1 MSNFQV
7 RAASRRS
14 AKARVL
20 LTSPSGGG
28 KTFGAL
34 LLAGGMGCKNI
45 VLIDTEHSSSDKYDG
60 IPGIPDFQVI
70 EFDPDYTPERY
81 CEAMDAAEAAGADCV
96 IIDSTSHE
104 WDGKGGCL
112 ELHDELARSRYR
124 GNTWSAW
131 SEVTPRHRKFVERML
146 SSRAHIIATAR
157 SKTET
162 AQVDDGPGRKKVVK
176 LGMKAIA
183 RDGLEFEFDV
193 VLDISHDGHFA
204 VASKDRTGVFY
215 GDPKP
220 ITPATGRRLAEWLAG
235 DAGLVTRVR
244 EFIRSATDAGVVE
257 KAKARIAELE
267 TTGKLDAEVA
277 ASLRDEAKAKADT
290 LGVTA

>member
-1 MSNFQV
+1 MASAFKV
-7 RAASRRS
+7 RAASRKA

-28 KTFGAL
+28 KTYGAL
-34 LLAGGMGCKNI
+34 LLAAGMGCTNI
-45 VLIDTEHSSSDKYDG
+45 VLIDTEHSSADKYEG
-60 IPGIPDFQVI
+60 APGIPPFQVI
-70 EFDPDYTPERY
+70 DFDPDYTPERY
-81 CEAMDAAEAAGADCV
+81 CEAIAAAEASGADCI

-104 WDGKGGCL
+104 WDGRGGCL
-112 ELHDELARSRYR
+112 ELNEELARAKYR

-131 SEVTPRHRKFVERML
+131 AETTPRHRKFVERIL

-162 AQVDDGPGRKKVVK
+162 AQVDDGGRKKVVK

-193 VLDISHDGHFA
+193 VLDIVHDGHFA
-204 VASKDRTGVFY
+204 VPSKDRTQVFC

-220 ITPATGRRLAEWLAG
+220 ITVETGRRLAEWLAG
-235 DAGLVTRVR
+235 DAALVARVR
-244 EFIRSATDAGVVE
+244 QFIGAATDTTTVQRAQ
-257 KAKARIAELE
+257 ARVAELE
-267 TTGKLDAEVA
+267 SSGQLAAEVA
-277 ASLRDEAKAKADT
+277 ASLRAEAQAKADA
-290 LGVTA
+290 LGAPA

>member
-1 MSNFQV
+1 
-7 RAASRRS
+7 
-14 AKARVL
+14 
-20 LTSPSGGG
+20 
-28 KTFGAL
+28 
-34 LLAGGMGCKNI
+34 
-45 VLIDTEHSSSDKYDG
+45 
-60 IPGIPDFQVI
+60 
-70 EFDPDYTPERY
+70 
-81 CEAMDAAEAAGADCV
+81 
-96 IIDSTSHE
+96 
-104 WDGKGGCL
+104 
-112 ELHDELARSRYR
+112 
-124 GNTWSAW
+124 
-131 SEVTPRHRKFVERML
+131 VTPRHRKFVERML

-204 VASKDRTGVFY
+204 VASKDRTGVFH

-235 DAGLVTRVR
+235 DAGLVARVR
-244 EFIRSATDAGVVE
+244 EFIRSATDATVVE

-267 TTGKLDAEVA
+267 TNGKLDAEVA